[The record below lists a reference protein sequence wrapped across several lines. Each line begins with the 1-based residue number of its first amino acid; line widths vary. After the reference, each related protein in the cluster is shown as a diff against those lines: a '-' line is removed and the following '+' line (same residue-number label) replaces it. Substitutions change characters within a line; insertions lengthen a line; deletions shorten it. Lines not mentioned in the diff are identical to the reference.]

1 MKQLLLA
8 AALLSC
14 ARPAAAQEAIYI
26 VRHAER
32 ADQSADS
39 GLSTKGVGRAYQL
52 RDLLHDAGIT
62 SVITTELPRTI
73 ETAKPLADAKH
84 LTPMRV
90 AAADAPSLVARLAA
104 AGARDRVLVVGH
116 SNTVPALLLAL
127 GVDPP
132 ITIADNEYD
141 NLFIVVPQKEGRP
154 VLLRLRY

>member
-8 AALLSC
+8 AALLSF

-62 SVITTELPRTI
+62 SVITTELQRTI
-73 ETAKPLADAKH
+73 ETAKPLADARH
-84 LTPMRV
+84 LTPVRL
-90 AAADAPSLVARLAA
+90 AAADAHALVAGIAA
-104 AGARDRVLVVGH
+104 SGARDR
-116 SNTVPALLLAL
+116 
-127 GVDPP
+127 DC
-132 ITIADNEYD
+132 
-141 NLFIVVPQKEGRP
+141 
-154 VLLRLRY
+154 

>member
-39 GLSTKGVGRAYQL
+39 RLSTKGVGRAYQL
-52 RDLLHDAGIT
+52 RDLLQDAGIT
-62 SVITTELPRTI
+62 SVVTTELQRTI
-73 ETAKPLADAKH
+73 ATGKPLADARH
-84 LTPMRV
+84 LTPVTV
-90 AAADAPSLVARLAA
+90 AAADAPALVARLAA
-104 AGARDRVLVVGH
+104 SGARDRVLVVGH